1 MKQAT
6 QRQPGSTFLSFVLR
20 VGVAVGLTLFAPL
33 AGQAWDQ
40 HQTFTGL
47 VVQEMKDKLPVLAI
61 PVKPTGLATFLRRQ
75 EKGLKPLLAGFF
87 TWKAHVYPHRQWL
100 ISTANR
106 EFLFNGGPGSLTV
119 ERFKDLLGVQKTAFD
134 TIVVSPE
141 FAESF
146 GLAKIGIKTT
156 LPFGT
161 WLALFSDEPDWG
173 MDIGLFGKGDPRY
186 TEIPYGDIDKLSSQA
201 PFHMYFANENLITYK
216 SRASL
221 RQSMTLLRFSIFQRL
236 AAFALAK
243 GEWFWGARFLGC
255 ALHYLQDVAMP
266 YHASALPYAT
276 VFTYL
281 KYAVVKDKDKFLNDN
296 MQLVANRHFAYEAFG
311 LKFMQLL
318 EGKVRHALPAFDL
331 ILDRAMLAAKNPTE
345 KSNEEFLADILNR
358 VAKAS
363 YKHARN
369 LDKIIGKTFA
379 KRLVKDPTFD
389 PKTNEEFLIDTWFN
403 EPLFDDYVAGRTIPQ
418 KALFSAYVF
427 DLVRT
432 VECTT
437 LLVTNLL
444 HR

>member
-1 MKQAT
+1 MKQIAET
-6 QRQPGSTFLSFVLR
+6 KSRRRCFTFRLI
-20 VGVAVGLTLFAPL
+20 VGAVVGLTMLAPFS
-33 AGQAWDQ
+33 AQAWDQ
-40 HQTFTGL
+40 HQTVSGL
-47 VVQEMKDKLPVLAI
+47 VAQELKDKLPVLAV
-61 PVKPTGLATFLRRQ
+61 PVKPAGLAAFLRKHER
-75 EKGLKPLLAGFF
+75 GLKPLLADFF
-87 TWKAHVYPHRQWL
+87 TWKAKVYPYRQWL
-100 ISTANR
+100 ISTSNR
-106 EFLFNGGPGSLTV
+106 DFLFNGGPGSLTV

-134 TIVVSPE
+134 KIVVSPE

-146 GLAKIGIKTT
+146 GIAKIGISTT

-186 TEIPYGDIDKLSSQA
+186 TDIPYGDIDKLSSQA

-221 RQSMTLLRFSIFQRL
+221 RQSMTLLRFSLFQRL

-243 GEWFWGARFLGC
+243 GELYWGARFLGC
-255 ALHYLQDVAMP
+255 AVHYLQDVAMP

-296 MQLVANRHFAYEAFG
+296 MQLLANRHFAYEAFG
-311 LKFMQLL
+311 LKFMQLT
-318 EGKVRHALPAFDL
+318 EGKIRHALPTFDR
-331 ILDRAMLAAKNPTE
+331 ILDRAMQASKNPTE

-363 YKHARN
+363 YKHARS
-369 LDKIIGKTFA
+369 LDKIIGKTFS

-389 PKTNEEFLIDTWFN
+389 PKTNDEFLIDTWFN
-403 EPLFDDYVAGRTIPQ
+403 ERLLDEYIAGRSFPQ
-418 KALFSAYVF
+418 KALFDAYVF

-444 HR
+444 QR